1 VQLTII
7 GAGAIGGTIGA
18 HLIRDGH
25 DILFCDADAAH
36 VEAINRDGLTICG
49 PVENFTVRA
58 RAVRPD
64 GLPSRLTRAAIAVK
78 SHHTAA
84 AAELLSGRLD
94 PDGYVVSFQNG
105 LNTDTL
111 AAAVGPSRVIASF
124 VNFGADLLEP
134 GRIMQGNVGTF
145 RVGEPGGGISERVLE
160 LADALPYAKASGNIM
175 GFLWG
180 KEAYGAMLWAGAVS
194 DLSIADSL
202 DDPKWRPLMLAIAR
216 EVLAQAPVRPEGF
229 DGFEPD
235 DLEGSLARLVTFNR
249 QSAKSHSGIYR
260 DLMVRKRKTEVDGQL
275 ADLTGPL
282 TLLTAEL
289 IRAIERGERTCEVA
303 NLELLAAYER
313 SLRLGHELNA
323 LVSLLPAP
331 ARPALGG
338 QLHGVPIA
346 VKDLIDIAGNPR
358 GNGNPHDMSGPA
370 AASDAPVITA
380 LRETGADVFATTSLL
395 EYAAGAT
402 HPDVPEAR
410 NPVDPQRT
418 AGGSSGGSAALV
430 GAGACPAALGTDTGG
445 SIRIPA
451 HYCGIVGFKPSFGVI
466 DVTGVQPLAPSL
478 DHVGIL
484 GADVAITGKVFAALT
499 GQPPG
504 TVTGQARPAADG
516 QPPDGRPAT
525 LRIAVAGPQLRHP
538 DLQPAV
544 AAVLQQAADRLAR
557 DFPVTEVDGSALTEI
572 AETFDDIFRWE
583 AWQVH
588 RGQVERHPERY
599 GPETLRLLRTAAAVS
614 HASYQAACRRR
625 DELLPAAAELYRGAD
640 VLITPAAPVTAPA
653 TSPPVDTAAG
663 AREGLF
669 TTVFNLTGAPAL
681 VLPCGSDSRGLPVG
695 LQLSAPLHADLA
707 LLAAATL
714 IENALAYD
722 SRRPAAQ
729 PGAGQ
734 PIQTDC
740 SAR

>member
-1 VQLTII
+1 MQLTII

-36 VEAINRDGLTICG
+36 VEAINQHGLTICG
-49 PVENFTVRA
+49 PVENFTVQA
-58 RAVRPD
+58 RAVLPD
-64 GLPSRLTRAAIAVK
+64 ALPPEFTHAAVAVK

-94 PDGYVVSFQNG
+94 PGGYVVSFQNG
-105 LNTDTL
+105 LNVDAL
-111 AAAVGPSRVIASF
+111 AAVVGPGQVIASF

-160 LADALPYAKASGNIM
+160 LADVLPYAKATDNIM

-235 DLEGSLARLVTFNR
+235 DLEGSLDRLVTFNR

-260 DLMVRKRKTEVDGQL
+260 DLMIRKRKTEVDSQL
-275 ADLTGPL
+275 GDLHGPL
-282 TLLTAEL
+282 TFQTAEL

-313 SLRLGHELNA
+313 SLRLGHTLNA
-323 LVSLLPAP
+323 VVSLLPAP
-331 ARPALGG
+331 ARQPAGR
-338 QLHGVPIA
+338 LHGVPIA

-358 GNGNPHDMSGPA
+358 GNGNPHDMRGPA

-380 LRETGADVFATTSLL
+380 LRAAGADVFATTSLL

-410 NPVDPQRT
+410 NPVDPERT

-430 GAGACPAALGTDTGG
+430 GAGACPVALGTDTGG

-451 HYCGIVGFKPSFGVI
+451 HYCGIAGFKPSFGAI
-466 DVTGVQPLAPSL
+466 DVAGVQPLAPSL
-478 DHVGIL
+478 DHVGLL
-484 GADVAITGKVFAALT
+484 GADVAIIERVFAAIT
-499 GQPPG
+499 GQPVAGP
-504 TVTGQARPAADG
+504 
-516 QPPDGRPAT
+516 PAT
-525 LRIAVAGPQLRHP
+525 LRLAVAQSQLRHP

-544 AAVLQQAADRLAR
+544 AAALRQAVDRLAQA
-557 DFPVTEVDGSALTEI
+557 FPVTEVDGSALTEI
-572 AETFDDIFRWE
+572 ADTFDDIFLWE

-588 RGQVERHPERY
+588 RSQAERHPERY
-599 GPETLRLLRTAAAVS
+599 GPETLRLLRTAATVD
-614 HASYQAACRRR
+614 HARYQAARRRR
-625 DELLPAAAELYRGAD
+625 DELLPAAGEVYRGVD
-640 VLITPAAPVTAPA
+640 VLLTPAAPVTAPA
-653 TSPPVDTAAG
+653 TTPPVDTPAG

-669 TTVFNLTGAPAL
+669 TTVFNITGAPAL
-681 VLPCGSDSRGLPVG
+681 VLPCGADSRGLPVG
-695 LQLSAPLHADLA
+695 LQLSAPRHGDLA

-714 IENALAYD
+714 IENALAFD
-722 SRRPAAQ
+722 PRRPAAESA
-729 PGAGQ
+729 AG
-734 PIQTDC
+734 
-740 SAR
+740 

>member
-1 VQLTII
+1 LQLTII

-36 VEAINRDGLTICG
+36 VEAINQHGLTICG
-49 PVENFTVRA
+49 PVENFTVQA
-58 RAVRPD
+58 RAVLPD
-64 GLPSRLTRAAIAVK
+64 ALPPQLTHAAVAVK

-84 AAELLSGRLD
+84 AAELLRGRLD
-94 PDGYVVSFQNG
+94 PGGYVVSFQNG
-105 LNTDTL
+105 LNVDAL
-111 AAAVGPSRVIASF
+111 AAVVGPGRVIASF

-134 GRIMQGNVGTF
+134 GRIMQGNIGTF

-160 LADALPYAKASGNIM
+160 LADALPYAKATDNIL

-202 DDPKWRPLMLAIAR
+202 DDPKWRPLMLAVAR
-216 EVLAQAPVRPEGF
+216 EVLDQAPVRPEGF

-235 DLEGSLARLVTFNR
+235 DLEGSLDRLVTFNR

-275 ADLTGPL
+275 GDLTGPL
-282 TLLTAEL
+282 TFLTAEL

-313 SLRLGHELNA
+313 SLRLGHQLNA
-323 LVSLLPAP
+323 VVSLLPAP
-331 ARPALGG
+331 ARRPAGR
-338 QLHGVPIA
+338 LHGVPIA

-358 GNGNPHDMSGPA
+358 GNGNPHDMRGPA
-370 AASDAPVITA
+370 AAGDAPVITA

-410 NPVDPQRT
+410 NPIDPERT

-430 GAGACPAALGTDTGG
+430 GAGACPVALGTDTGG

-451 HYCGIVGFKPSFGVI
+451 HYCGIVGFKPSFAAI
-466 DVTGVQPLAPSL
+466 DVAGVQPLAPSL
-478 DHVGIL
+478 DHVGLL
-484 GADVAITGKVFAALT
+484 GADVAITERVFAAIT
-499 GQPPG
+499 GQPP
-504 TVTGQARPAADG
+504 ASP
-516 QPPDGRPAT
+516 PAT
-525 LRIAVAGPQLRHP
+525 LRLAVAQSQLQHP

-544 AAVLQQAADRLAR
+544 AAALRQAIDRLAQA
-557 DFPVTEVDGSALTEI
+557 FPVTEVDGSALAEI
-572 AETFDDIFRWE
+572 ADTFDDIFLWE

-588 RGQVERHPERY
+588 RSQAERHPERY
-599 GPETLRLLRTAAAVS
+599 GPETLRLLRTAATID
-614 HASYQAACRRR
+614 HASYQAARQRR
-625 DELLPAAAELYRGAD
+625 DELLPAAAEVYRGVD
-640 VLITPAAPVTAPA
+640 VLLTPAAPVTAPA
-653 TSPPVDTAAG
+653 TTPPVDTPAG

-669 TTVFNLTGAPAL
+669 TTVFNITGAPAL
-681 VLPCGSDSRGLPVG
+681 VLPCGSDELGLPVG

-714 IENALAYD
+714 IENALAFD
-722 SRRPAAQ
+722 PRRPTAQ
-729 PGAGQ
+729 SGAG
-734 PIQTDC
+734 
-740 SAR
+740 

>member
-1 VQLTII
+1 MQVTII

-36 VEAINRDGLTICG
+36 VEAINQRGLTICG
-49 PVENFTVRA
+49 PVENFTVPA
-58 RAVRPD
+58 RAV
-64 GLPSRLTRAAIAVK
+64 LPADLPASLTRAAVAVK

-84 AAELLSGRLD
+84 AAGLLSGRLD

-105 LNTDTL
+105 LNVDPL
-111 AAAVGPSRVIASF
+111 AAVVGPSRVIASF

-134 GRIMQGNVGTF
+134 GRIMQGNIGTF
-145 RVGEPGGGISERVLE
+145 RVGEPGGGLSERVLE
-160 LADALPYAKASGNIM
+160 LADALPYAKATGNIM

-202 DDPKWRPLMLAIAR
+202 DDPKWRPLMLAVAR

-249 QSAKSHSGIYR
+249 ESAKSHSGIYR

-275 ADLTGPL
+275 GDLNGPL
-282 TLLTAEL
+282 TFLTAEL

-303 NLELLAAYER
+303 NLELLATYER
-313 SLRLGHELNA
+313 SLRLGDRLNA
-323 LVSLLPAP
+323 VVRLLPAP
-331 ARPALGG
+331 PRRPAGD
-338 QLHGVPIA
+338 LHGVPIA

-358 GNGNPHDMSGPA
+358 GNGNPHDMRGPA
-370 AASDAPVITA
+370 AASDAPVISA
-380 LRETGADVFATTSLL
+380 LRETAADVFATTSLL

-430 GAGACPAALGTDTGG
+430 GAGACRVALGTDTGG

-451 HYCGIVGFKPSFGVI
+451 HYCGIVGFKPSFGAI
-466 DVTGVQPLAPSL
+466 DVAGVQPLAPSL

-484 GADVAITGKVFAALT
+484 GADVAITGRVFAALT
-499 GQPPG
+499 GH
-504 TVTGQARPAADG
+504 APAASTG
-516 QPPDGRPAT
+516 PPPAGRPAT
-525 LRIAVAGPQLRHP
+525 LRLAVVQPQLRHP
-538 DLQPAV
+538 DLHPAV
-544 AAVLQQAADRLAR
+544 AAVLQQAIGRLAEAHA
-557 DFPVTEVDGSALTEI
+557 VTEVDGSALAEI
-572 AETFDDIFRWE
+572 AETFDDIFLWE

-588 RGQVERHPERY
+588 RGQVERDPERY
-599 GPETLRLLRTAAAVS
+599 GPETLRLLRTAATVDR
-614 HASYQAACRRR
+614 ASYQAACRRR
-625 DELLPAAAELYRGAD
+625 DELLPAAADVYRGAD
-640 VLITPAAPVTAPA
+640 VLLTPAAPVTAPA
-653 TSPPVDTAAG
+653 TTPPVDTPAG

-695 LQLSAPLHADLA
+695 LQLSAPLHADLP

-714 IENALAYD
+714 IENALAFD
-722 SRRPAAQ
+722 RRRPATQ
-729 PGAGQ
+729 SGVG
-734 PIQTDC
+734 
-740 SAR
+740 